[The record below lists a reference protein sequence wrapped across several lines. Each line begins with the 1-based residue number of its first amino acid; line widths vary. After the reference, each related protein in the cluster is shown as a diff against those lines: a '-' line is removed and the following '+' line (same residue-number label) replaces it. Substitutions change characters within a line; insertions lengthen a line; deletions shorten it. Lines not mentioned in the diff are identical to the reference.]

1 MRIFMVKS
9 VPVTGWSSPE
19 PLNMRPRF
27 LTLVYLCL
35 GLFLF
40 GLGETLLISAGA
52 GVSPWTVLAQGVA
65 LHLGTSIGA
74 TTFAVSV
81 LVLLAW
87 IPLRQ
92 RPGIGTVANAV
103 IIAATIELVLPHL
116 SPSSGFATQFL
127 EVVAG
132 ILLVGLG
139 SGIYLVANLGAGPRD
154 GLMTGLQRVTQLP
167 IAWVRI
173 GIELAVVI
181 AGWMLG
187 GVVGVGTVMFALGIG
202 PAVSAGLFLTAW
214 LAGNKGDS
222 APSGQA

>member
-1 MRIFMVKS
+1 
-9 VPVTGWSSPE
+9 
-19 PLNMRPRF
+19 
-27 LTLVYLCL
+27 L

-65 LHLGTSIGA
+65 LHLETSIGV
-74 TTFAVSV
+74 TTFAISV
-81 LVLLAW
+81 LVLLTW

-92 RPGIGTVANAV
+92 CPGIGTVLNAV
-103 IIAATIELVLPHL
+103 IIAATIEFVLPYL
-116 SPSSGFATQFL
+116 SPSPGFAAQML
-127 EVVAG
+127 EVIAG
-132 ILLVGLG
+132 IMLVGFG

-173 GIELAVVI
+173 GIELAVVM

-202 PAVSAGLFLTAW
+202 PAVSAGLYLTDW
-214 LAGNKGDS
+214 LAGNRGDNT
-222 APSGQA
+222 PSGQA